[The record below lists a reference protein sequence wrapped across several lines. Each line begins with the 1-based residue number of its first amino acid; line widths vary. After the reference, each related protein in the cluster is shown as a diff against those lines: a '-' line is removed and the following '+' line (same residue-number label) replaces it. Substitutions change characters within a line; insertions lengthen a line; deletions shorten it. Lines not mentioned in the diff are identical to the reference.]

1 MWVRGLMEAD
11 IDFLELVKAL
21 VANLFVLM
29 GFAAVCTLAGC
40 RSARKEKKID
50 AWLTG
55 LLYGVMGVV
64 VMLTP
69 VVMHP
74 GYRFDCRVGVIGT
87 AALLGGPI
95 TGAVSLVFPILYRLH
110 LGGGGVLAGVVA
122 LLLAFFFGLLG
133 FYGLKRQQKAM
144 SIRWVIVWAFA
155 TGVMIDVIM
164 LFVVMRDFLKQG
176 VADCGA
182 WGVFFILLMGPL
194 SMVLL
199 SCLIVLEKHHVDAMC
214 AVADT
219 ERRMLHSQKM
229 AAIGQLSH
237 KLAHSILNA
246 LTVISGNAE
255 LAKAHRNEPAK
266 ITGCVDEIVKTINS
280 LSLLTGELVAFAS
293 PGLLQ
298 LRRMDLNKCLLGVEN
313 LLAKNIGTGIE
324 VVVENDLF
332 AGEVMLD
339 PNRIEQVI
347 LHLALN
353 AADAMSGAGRLTIR
367 VAPAKLSEAERARLQ
382 AGVPAKR
389 WHHGGFSVLAVSD
402 TGCGMTPETVSRI
415 FEPFFTTKE
424 NRNNAGLGLSTVY
437 NIVQVHRGFIDVRS
451 RPQHGTT
458 FLIYFPVVE

>member
-1 MWVRGLMEAD
+1 MEAD

-29 GFAAVCTLAGC
+29 GFAALCTLAGS
-40 RSARKEKKID
+40 RSVRIGKKKG
-50 AWLTG
+50 ACLTG
-55 LLYGVMGVV
+55 LMFGAMGVV

-74 GYRFDCRVGVIGT
+74 GYRFDSRVGVIGT
-87 AALLGGPI
+87 AALVGGPV

-110 LGGGGVLAGVVA
+110 IGGSGVLAGILSIV
-122 LLLAFFFGLLG
+122 LAYVFGLIG
-133 FYGLKRQQKAM
+133 FFRLNRQQKA
-144 SIRWVIVWAFA
+144 IPLRGVILWAFA
-155 TGVMIDVIM
+155 TGVMIDLVM
-164 LFVVMRDFLKQG
+164 LTVVTNDFLSQG
-176 VADCGA
+176 VAYY
-182 WGVFFILLMGPL
+182 GVHGVLLILLMDPL
-194 SMVLL
+194 SMALL
-199 SCLIVLEKHHVDAMC
+199 SALIVLEKHHVGAMC

-255 LAKAHRNEPAK
+255 LAKAHCNEPAK
-266 ITGCVDEIVKTINS
+266 ITGYVDEIVKTINS

-324 VVVENDLF
+324 VVVDNDLF

-353 AADAMSGAGRLTIR
+353 AADAMAGAGRLTIR
-367 VAPAKLSEAERARLQ
+367 VAPAKLSKDERARLQ

-389 WHHGGFSVLAVSD
+389 WHHGDFSVLTVSD

-458 FLIYFPVVE
+458 FFIYFPVVE